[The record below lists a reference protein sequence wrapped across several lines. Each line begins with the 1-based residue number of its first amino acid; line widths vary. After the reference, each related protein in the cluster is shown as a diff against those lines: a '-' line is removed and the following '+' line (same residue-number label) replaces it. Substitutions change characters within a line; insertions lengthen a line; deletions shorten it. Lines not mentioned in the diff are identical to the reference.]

1 MTTTT
6 WVAPTRSVS
15 ASGLGTEAPAG
26 SESADQV
33 PYVMSHPTGDATVD
47 RLANLRLSGI
57 AVEPEKSHPHI
68 QSENVNLMLARSQ
81 TRRAEI
87 YISSRMS
94 APSRKSK
101 RHVTLRRDGNLWLGD
116 HLLPRLCTPRNLID
130 FLPYSLV
137 VLPLPHSSE
146 HPHFLLPISLKRSH
160 HAAKPH
166 LQQISRQLHLVFKK
180 QAPQPFKLAYQ
191 PRQGL

>member
-1 MTTTT
+1 
-6 WVAPTRSVS
+6 
-15 ASGLGTEAPAG
+15 
-26 SESADQV
+26 
-33 PYVMSHPTGDATVD
+33 MSHPTGDATVD

-116 HLLPRLCTPRNLID
+116 HLLPRLCTPRNLIGS
-130 FLPYSLV
+130 LPCSLV
-137 VLPLPHSSE
+137 VLPLLHSSE

-160 HAAKPH
+160 HAAKPR

-180 QAPQPFKLAYQ
+180 QAPRLFKLAYQ

>member
-1 MTTTT
+1 
-6 WVAPTRSVS
+6 
-15 ASGLGTEAPAG
+15 
-26 SESADQV
+26 
-33 PYVMSHPTGDATVD
+33 MSHLIGDATAD
-47 RLANLRLSGI
+47 RLANWRWSGI
-57 AVEPEKSHPHI
+57 AVEPKKSHPHI
-68 QSENVNLMLARSQ
+68 QSENVHLMLAQSQ
-81 TRRAEI
+81 IRRAEI

-94 APSRKSK
+94 ERSRKSK
-101 RHVTLRRDGNLWLGD
+101 RHVTLKRDGNLWLGD

-130 FLPYSLV
+130 SLPYSIV

-146 HPHFLLPISLKRSH
+146 HPRFLLPISLKRSH
-160 HAAKPH
+160 HAAKPS